1 MRFQEFEKQKG
12 LSLASRTIRNYAGEL
27 GADSMDYGMFMKSA
41 DLLDKDM
48 LKSLAQHIED
58 SDTAPREYVMKKI
71 ADHNPEIFKKMYGD
85 QEGYLSVMKP
95 QKDLKDDDNS
105 ARGMNKYG
113 LAARHKDGK
122 FHSFRHGKHTGS
134 FDSAEELAKHQKELI
149 QNESQPSADAERADA
164 ARGMWASSKEI
175 QSRFKTWQDFMNSED
190 FDEWLDDKFR
200 DEMGEDADYNN
211 FEKNDEYADN
221 VETYG
226 DVDKTPLTP
235 QERQQFANW
244 VKQTADYY
252 AEKGMEGV
260 ADIGDDPDMIDG
272 DKNLI
277 PQIKAYLKKSYETK
291 DIKGFAD
298 DVSNVEKKFGDEDLL
313 MNDTGYQEADDFSE
327 HATNYLSGHELL
339 SSKGK
344 DYTVKTIR
352 GVLDHID
359 DDPHIASAMLLFQQE
374 FEGTPL
380 QKKVSR
386 KQATESVSEDAGL
399 TDQQK
404 QGLEAIAKK
413 YKDREGGNG
422 DELARGHIKALTS
435 SGITTDGFD
444 VEEME
449 AYAKKIGKDWSEWED
464 EIDDFLKQAPI
475 TSGMID
481 DMIKVLGPDWE
492 QNEKLSAAAADVLD
506 TSAGFVPM
514 PEAEDEP
521 TDKEVRQA
529 KGIAFD
535 KRYKDG
541 NYTGASNTIEKLK
554 KGLSSHPEVADALK
568 RANEELN
575 RITKL
580 AGLGEGASMLPYYK
594 DPKDEKQ
601 MTWTFPDAWKDDEA
615 LDTPYMS
622 NMSMRQFLDTLG
634 YDSDFEDAGPVDA
647 KEFIARTTQ
656 WLQKNI
662 NKPSQEIPTTV
673 DRSGG
678 GATMIGGGKPEGWDN
693 RQVKHHNELA
703 RKILTKYPEV
713 THFGFN

>member
-12 LSLASRTIRNYAGEL
+12 LSMASRVIRNYAREL

-122 FHSFRHGKHTGS
+122 FHSYRHGKHTGS
-134 FDSAEELAKHQKELI
+134 FDSAKELAKHQQDLIKDESVTEDAGSLTDEQKQGLTLLAKKYSGRKGVNGDPLIRGWIKARSTTGVTSDGWDSEEVEAWEKRTGKELSDWSPEDDKQFI
-149 QNESQPSADAERADA
+149 NQNE
-164 ARGMWASSKEI
+164 I
-175 QSRFKTWQDFMNSED
+175 SRDMED
-190 FDEWLDDKFR
+190 ELLKV
-200 DEMGEDADYNN
+200 MG
-211 FEKNDEYADN
+211 
-221 VETYG
+221 
-226 DVDKTPLTP
+226 
-235 QERQQFANW
+235 
-244 VKQTADYY
+244 
-252 AEKGMEGV
+252 
-260 ADIGDDPDMIDG
+260 DP
-272 DKNLI
+272 
-277 PQIKAYLKKSYETK
+277 
-291 DIKGFAD
+291 GFAD
-298 DVSNVEKKFGDEDLL
+298 KPIADEVYDFL
-313 MNDTGYQEADDFSE
+313 DDS
-327 HATNYLSGHELL
+327 
-339 SSKGK
+339 
-344 DYTVKTIR
+344 
-352 GVLDHID
+352 
-359 DDPHIASAMLLFQQE
+359 M
-374 FEGTPL
+374 
-380 QKKVSR
+380 
-386 KQATESVSEDAGL
+386 ESVSEDAQSDELKRWFENYSKYSNLNGDKLPFGL
-399 TDQQK
+399 YMQLSQSGVPTDGMAANEASKAILDAKLDADTEQDALSGGTVDTGIDFDKVDQPITNAMK
-404 QGLEAIAKK
+404 QELADIMGVDAIGEEEITKAMKMLKVNTGMESAEEDKDVEKAKQIAKDK
-413 YKDREGGNG
+413 AG
-422 DELARGHIKALTS
+422 D
-435 SGITTDGFD
+435 
-444 VEEME
+444 M
-449 AYAKKIGKDWSEWED
+449 
-464 EIDDFLKQAPI
+464 
-475 TSGMID
+475 
-481 DMIKVLGPDWE
+481 
-492 QNEKLSAAAADVLD
+492 
-506 TSAGFVPM
+506 
-514 PEAEDEP
+514 
-521 TDKEVRQA
+521 
-529 KGIAFD
+529 
-535 KRYKDG
+535 
-541 NYTGASNTIEKLK
+541 TGASQDIDTVK
-554 KGLSSHPEVADALK
+554 KGLSRHPEVADALK

-622 NMSMRQFLDTLG
+622 NASMRQFLDTLG
-634 YDSDFEDAGPVDA
+634 YNADFEDQSPVPA

-662 NKPSQEIPTTV
+662 NKPSQEIPATV